1 MNESYSFE
9 VIKRI
14 NSFSI
19 VKSELGVEHTYPKTL
34 LEGSIVELKIDK
46 IDSDGKIWFDTNI
59 FSDLINQI
67 ITTRFLRKIDSGK
80 NNFGIVEFV
89 YNYHV
94 LTALTPKWMMS
105 KDFQFSNLLEFK
117 VSQNAKL
124 NLHIPNLSHPH
135 YKYEENYNFKIISYL
150 KEIER
155 IEILDES
162 TGEIYKAKKHFSQF
176 NIPVNESKKF
186 TFLGLT
192 ERYYAEFISADEKFL
207 KPKTILNDQEIK
219 VLNENHLV
227 DSNLRAQM
235 LSQINEEDSYWIIT
249 CVRYFVKV
257 VEDFI
262 RRNRLIDAR
271 NANNVNLKILGFS
284 FSKNIFKS
292 FPSSVK
298 YSIKPK
304 FELNQLKSQRIK
316 KLIDFL
322 IEFEIED
329 LFNESVISVE
339 QSCYIFQN
347 SLRVFGFKFFG
358 SENFLNILR
367 RFFRN
372 IGNQE
377 VAKISFSISRHYR
390 KHLDAIFKDL
400 DQQFF
405 LEPKNKEQW
414 VTDNKLKDNLEI
426 INLFTENSIGE
437 YYFELSNQIFTL
449 ILSKTEFDLSK
460 IFKKVLKYF
469 PEKNNKIEIDNQN
482 EIKISG
488 EFFISVGSNYAF
500 IQNKDKVVVI
510 SQYNNHLINYF
521 KKNNFQIDFKIDQK
535 LENILLTANIKFGQS
550 KLCEQHFSKLKI
562 GDEIDTVVKSIG
574 KGIVYCTY
582 YQDFE
587 KSAFFETIL
596 STNINSSLISNK
608 TFKIGETVKAKVVN
622 IDEGDPKK
630 IYVHPLIN
638 PFDFNDFNSTYE
650 GRVVEIK
657 KYIGKCPKCGSTEI
671 IEQSK
676 QTKIIC
682 LNNECE
688 EKSFIGATIFLSK
701 IDKYIFINKFSLRE
715 IHGDEFINRLNIND
729 TFNFYI
735 EKSRKDTLTFRKPD
749 HDVLK
754 IDLTIFNVQPSDI
767 LFSYPNIEHYSSNN
781 THQLIWF
788 SFRILNDLIN
798 KPNYYGNKK
807 ESLINLNKQIGKL
820 IKHPRTY
827 VMSILG
833 HYNSILEKLK
843 LNQSISNEINEVN
856 KEIELNYSE
865 TLNRFPQIKKLNS
878 VLFSLKNI
886 DKNNY
891 EDQVSNLN
899 DEDGLIKTL
908 KKLILIYNL
917 VKSEEPNSNYVKSLQ
932 KKISQLLERKIVT
945 SFSPENIG
953 IIKEEE
959 IDNDIEL
966 LKGIEN
972 KKFDEEKTL
981 EFKETLKTPV
991 LSIHQLNQIQKLKF
1005 NNKLE
1010 KIQEVE
1016 SSLNIKDKVIQ
1027 NKITMSAF
1035 KNICAMLN
1043 SNSGQII
1050 IGIRDDR
1057 TLIGLENDYKLVKD
1071 YDGFQQYYDQKWE
1084 QIMCKPEKYRSYVTL
1099 KKVRHNE
1106 KEFCFITI
1114 TKPED
1119 FIEPCFINYNDGKNV
1134 GETCFIKA
1142 NSTTKA
1148 LLGSELYNFKRAVD
1162 NKKSDKNR
1170 KCYVYI
1176 MNDRYDYKKIG
1187 NSFDPKTRRGTLM
1200 AQDDQIKVLNQYC
1213 FPNKDI
1219 ALRLEKSFQNRYEKF
1234 NVNGEWYNLSEEH
1247 LNELRKKLGEQEVI
1261 FNQDSNDLNLFSNTQ
1276 E

>member
-1 MNESYSFE
+1 MNESNSFE
-9 VIKRI
+9 VIKST

-19 VKSELGVEHTYPKTL
+19 VKSELGNEYTYPKTL

-46 IDSDGKIWFDTNI
+46 IDSNGKIWFDTNI

-67 ITTRFLRKIDSGK
+67 ITTRFLRKIDTD
-80 NNFGIVEFV
+80 NNDFGIVEFV
-89 YNYHV
+89 YNDHV

-105 KDFQFSNLLEFK
+105 KYFQFSNFLEFI
-117 VSQNAKL
+117 VSHNQKL
-124 NLHIPNLSHPH
+124 NLHIPDLSHPH
-135 YKYEENYNFKIISYL
+135 YKYQENYNFKIISYL

-176 NIPVNESKKF
+176 NISINESKKF

-192 ERYYAEFISADEKFL
+192 KKYYAEFISADENFL
-207 KPKTILNDQEIK
+207 KPESILNDLEIK

-227 DSNLRAQM
+227 DSSLRAQM
-235 LSQINEEDSYWIIT
+235 LSQINDEDSYWIIT

-262 RRNRLIDAR
+262 IRNRFIDAK

-292 FPSSVK
+292 FPKAVN

-304 FELNQLKSQRIK
+304 FELNQIKSQRIQ

-329 LFNESVISVE
+329 LFNKDVISVE
-339 QSCYIFQN
+339 QSCYVFQN
-347 SLRVFGFKFFG
+347 SLRVFGFNFFG
-358 SENFLNILR
+358 SENFLNILQ
-367 RFFRN
+367 RFFEN
-372 IGNQE
+372 IENQE
-377 VAKISFSISRHYR
+377 VAKIAFSISRHYYQ
-390 KHLDAIFKDL
+390 HLDAIFKNL

-405 LEPKNKEQW
+405 LEQKNKEQW
-414 VTDNKLKDNLEI
+414 VIDNKLKDNLEI
-426 INLFTENSIGE
+426 INLFIENNISE
-437 YYFELSNQIFTL
+437 YFFELSNQIFKL
-449 ILSKTEFDLSK
+449 ILSKNEFELSK
-460 IFKKVLKYF
+460 IYKKLLKYF
-469 PEKNNKIEIDNQN
+469 PEKNNKIEIYNQN

-488 EFFISVGSNYAF
+488 EFFTASSSNYSF
-500 IQNKDKVVVI
+500 IQNKDKIVII
-510 SQYNNHLINYF
+510 SQYNNHMINYF
-521 KKNNFQIDFKIDQK
+521 KKNDFQIDFVENQK
-535 LENILLTANIKFGQS
+535 LENILFTANIKFGHS

-562 GDEIDTVVKSIG
+562 GDQIDTVVKSIG

-582 YQDFE
+582 YQDYE

-596 STNINSSLISNK
+596 STDINSSLISNK

-622 IDEGDPKK
+622 IDEDDPKK
-630 IYVHPLIN
+630 IYVQPLIN
-638 PFDFNDFNSTYE
+638 PFDFDDFNATYE

-657 KYIGKCPKCGSTEI
+657 KYKGKCPKCGSIDI

-682 LNNECE
+682 LSDDCK

-701 IDKYIFINKFSLRE
+701 VNKYIFINKFSIKE
-715 IHGDEFINRLNIND
+715 IHGEAFINRLNIND

-735 EKSRKDTLTFRKPD
+735 EKSRKETLKFRKTD
-749 HDVLK
+749 HLIE
-754 IDLTIFNVQPSDI
+754 IDLTIFNVRPSDI
-767 LFSYPNIEHYSSNN
+767 LFSYPNIEHFSSMNI
-781 THQLIWF
+781 HQLIWF
-788 SFRILNDLIN
+788 SFRILNELIN
-798 KPNYYGNKK
+798 KPNYNYKK
-807 ESLINLNKQIGKL
+807 ESLINLNKQIGRL

-827 VMSILG
+827 VISILG
-833 HYNSILEKLK
+833 HYNSIIEKFK
-843 LNQSISNEINEVN
+843 LNQNISNEIIELN

-865 TLNRFPQIKKLNS
+865 TLNRFPQVKKLNN
-878 VLFSLKNI
+878 VLFSLINI

-932 KKISQLLERKIVT
+932 KKIGQLLERKKIT
-945 SFSPENIG
+945 SFTPENIG

-981 EFKETLKTPV
+981 EFKETIKTPV
-991 LSIHQLNQIQKLKF
+991 LSTHQLNQIQKLKF
-1005 NNKLE
+1005 NNKPE

-1016 SSLNIKDKVIQ
+1016 SSLNIKDKQIQ
-1027 NKITMSAF
+1027 SKITMSTF

-1050 IGIRDDR
+1050 IGVRDDR
-1057 TLIGLENDYKLVKD
+1057 TLVGLESDYKLVKD

-1084 QIMCKPEKYRSYVTL
+1084 QIMCEPEKYRSYVTL
-1099 KKVRHNE
+1099 KKVIYDE

-1119 FIEPCFINYNDGKNV
+1119 FVEPCFINYNDGKNV
-1134 GETCFIKA
+1134 AETCFIKA

-1148 LLGSELYNFKRAVD
+1148 LLGSELYNFKRLVD
-1162 NKKSDKNR
+1162 NKKPEKNR
-1170 KCYVYI
+1170 ICYVYI
-1176 MNDRYDYKKIG
+1176 MKDRYDYKKIG
-1187 NSFDPKTRRGTLM
+1187 NSYDPKIRGRTLM

-1234 NVNGEWYNLSEEH
+1234 NVNGEWYDLSETH
-1247 LNELRKKLGEQEVI
+1247 LNELRQKLEEQEVM
-1261 FNQDSNDLNLFSNTQ
+1261 FSQGSKERNLFSN
-1276 E
+1276 